1 MERAYPNT
9 AFVAAVISL
18 LLSGGAVCC
27 GEESGGQRAAA
38 DDTALKPSVYS
49 VDGDRAL
56 GYIEEI
62 VAFGPRHP
70 GTDGAER
77 TRRYIAKT
85 LKSFGLSPVR
95 SDFVAFTPHADFK
108 RVPMANI
115 HVDIPGREPRKTVL
129 IGGHFD
135 GKIIEGVNFQGAN
148 DGGSS
153 TGLLLEMARVLA
165 ENPPLCPV
173 RIVFFDG
180 EEAFVKWSERDS
192 RYGSKKMAAE
202 IKSANQVERYAAAI
216 IVDMIGDKRLRIQRE
231 TLSTG
236 AIFTILEET
245 AKRLGYGHIFGNQ
258 TMNIGDDHTP
268 FLHLGIPS
276 AVLIDL
282 RFGPGFNSNAYW
294 HTAEDTVD
302 KLSPRSMEIVGQ
314 VVLESLFELTSE
326 TR

>member
-1 MERAYPNT
+1 MEIAYPNT
-9 AFVAAVISL
+9 AFVAAVISV

-27 GEESGGQRAAA
+27 GKEPSGQRAAA
-38 DDTALKPSVYS
+38 GDTALESPVYS
-49 VDGDRAL
+49 IDGDRAL

-62 VAFGPRHP
+62 VAFGSRHP
-70 GTDGAER
+70 GTAGAEQ
-77 TRRYIAKT
+77 TRRYIVEK
-85 LKSFGLSPVR
+85 LKRFGLSPVR
-95 SDFVAFTPHADFK
+95 RDFVALTPHPDFK
-108 RVPMANI
+108 RVSMANI
-115 HVDIPGREPRKTVL
+115 YVDITGREPRKTVL

-135 GKIIEGVNFQGAN
+135 GKIIEGTNFQGAN

-153 TGLLLEMARVLA
+153 TGLLLEIARVLA
-165 ENPPLCPV
+165 EKPPLCPV

-180 EEAFVKWSERDS
+180 EEAFVKWSDSDS

-202 IKSANQVERYAAAI
+202 IKSANQVGRYAAVV

-231 TLSTG
+231 MLSTG

-245 AKRLGYGHIFGNQ
+245 AKRLGYGHIFGTQ
-258 TMNIGDDHTP
+258 TMSIGDDHTP
-268 FLHLGIPS
+268 FLDIGIPS

-302 KLSPRSMEIVGQ
+302 KLSPKSMEIVGQ
-314 VVLESLFELTSE
+314 VVLESLSELTAE